1 MCSPTYGTA
10 FARAQCSPTY
20 GTAFACAQIIW
31 GTGATEGGSS
41 GSPLIDAD
49 TDKVMGVLT
58 GGFSNC
64 DQPKAPDYYGR
75 LSKVC
80 VAPSCGKSTPS
91 GMWRG
96 SHLAWGAQACGVAR
110 RQYPK

>member
-1 MCSPTYGTA
+1 MGRPPHGA
-10 FARAQCSPTY
+10 ELARAQIT
-20 GTAFACAQIIW
+20 W

-49 TDKVMGVLT
+49 SGRVMGVLT

-80 VAPSCGKSTPS
+80 VAPLCWTETRPAS
-91 GMWRG
+91 
-96 SHLAWGAQACGVAR
+96 WGGTVA
-110 RQYPK
+110 